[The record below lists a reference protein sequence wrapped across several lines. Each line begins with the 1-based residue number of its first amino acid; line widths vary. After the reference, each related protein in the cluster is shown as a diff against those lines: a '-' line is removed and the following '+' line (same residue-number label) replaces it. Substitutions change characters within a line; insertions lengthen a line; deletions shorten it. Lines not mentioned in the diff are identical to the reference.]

1 MSYSGGRIE
10 MTPDNPLN
18 RLTLLIVLLGLF
30 VTDKPAVAQTKVS
43 IVSLIV
49 NSSYLPLWA
58 AQEHGL
64 FAKQGLDTELTI
76 TEGAWRR
83 IGSEIPF
90 GVVGVP
96 AAMLGLAE
104 GKDLKVLLP
113 VDLPR
118 VNAQL
123 VASRDVKTPDALR
136 GKRIGT
142 ATFGAGAWI
151 NSNLALRH
159 LGMEPGRDGITF
171 VDVGG
176 VAQQVD
182 ALEAGRVDAI
192 TVEPGQAAQL
202 RAKGFSL
209 ILDLQAANISGVQSA
224 LVVDGRF
231 LREHADVVEKVV
243 AGLIEGFAFG
253 LAPQNEELVR
263 KTIVDRM
270 KLSTPTAADSAYR
283 SFVARANRQLYPS
296 LEAMRNMQK
305 VIGLT
310 DPRVLSIKLE
320 DLADDRFVR
329 KLYANGTVGRI
340 YGNYGIK

>member
-1 MSYSGGRIE
+1 MKSLG
-10 MTPDNPLN
+10 
-18 RLTLLIVLLGLF
+18 RLTLVIALLGLLP
-30 VTDKPAVAQTKVS
+30 VAKPTIAQIKVP

-64 FAKQGLDTELTI
+64 FAKQGLDTELII

-90 GVVGVP
+90 GVVGIP

-104 GKDLKVLLP
+104 GRDFKVLLP

-118 VNAQL
+118 LTAQL
-123 VASRDVKTPDALR
+123 VAAREVKTPDALR

-151 NSNLALRH
+151 NSQLALQH
-159 LGMEPGRDGITF
+159 LGMDPGRDGITL

-176 VAQQVD
+176 VAQQVE

-209 ILDLQAANISGVQSA
+209 ILDLQTANVSGVQSA
-224 LVVDGRF
+224 LVVHGPF
-231 LREHADVVEKVV
+231 LREHPDVVEKVV
-243 AGLIEGFAFG
+243 AGLIEGFALG

-263 KTIVDRM
+263 RTIVDRM
-270 KLSTPTAADSAYR
+270 KLSTPAAADSAYR
-283 SFVARANRQLYPS
+283 SFVSRANRELYPS
-296 LEAMRNMQK
+296 LDAMRSMQK

-310 DPRVLSIKLE
+310 DPRVLGIKLE
-320 DLADDRFVR
+320 NLADDRIVR
-329 KLYANGTVGRI
+329 KLYANGTVERI
-340 YGNYGIK
+340 YASYGVK